1 MTPDINNI
9 FTQSSCLTS
18 REIEQYVSGT
28 LNKKDV
34 RRVELHLAE
43 CSMCN
48 DELDGYI
55 LLKDKKS
62 LPKIISDINNKI
74 DEKIFGSNLI
84 PLNSSRKKIN
94 KRIFS
99 IAASLILLVGVGFI
113 INFYMNKSDK
123 NLADTSAVEKGL
135 NEDALVN
142 KSVQKENIVSDVK
155 KTDVSK
161 KNHQITDTKTINP
174 EVSEEQKDKNANLDL
189 VNGKNKEDRAVSENT
204 IKQDQDVDEV
214 VTGEVVSDNQ
224 IIDDISTES
233 ISSEEKKSE
242 NNDIV
247 IASTAKE
254 NRTKSD
260 NKQPA
265 ENIAFMTTRGT
276 NIKYKKSVNNKEI
289 EKYKSLRESAL
300 LSYSMKIWDEALK
313 DFNGYLKYKPNDY
326 EIIYKSGISYYN
338 LKNYNKAVT
347 RFDKVIHE
355 GINRYV
361 ENAEWY
367 EAKSLIKLGKNPEAK
382 ILLNK
387 IIVKDGKYQ
396 NQALDLLNSL
406 E

>member
-1 MTPDINNI
+1 MKPEINNI
-9 FTQSSCLTS
+9 FNHSSCLTS

-28 LNKKDV
+28 LSKKDV
-34 RRVELHLAE
+34 RKVELHLAD

-99 IAASLILLVGVGFI
+99 IAASLILLIGVGFI

-123 NLADTSAVEKGL
+123 NLADTPAVEKGL

-142 KSVQKENIVSDVK
+142 KSVQKENIVSNK
-155 KTDVSK
+155 TKTDVSK
-161 KNHQITDTKTINP
+161 KNIQITDTKTIIP
-174 EVSEEQKDKNANLDL
+174 EVSEEREDKNANLDL
-189 VNGKNKEDRAVSENT
+189 VNGKNKEDRAVSEKS
-204 IKQDQDVDEV
+204 IEQDQDVD
-214 VTGEVVSDNQ
+214 EVVSDNQ
-224 IIDDISTES
+224 IIDDISTDS
-233 ISSEEKKSE
+233 FSSEEKNSG
-242 NNDIV
+242 NNNIV
-247 IASTAKE
+247 IAQIPKE

-338 LKNYNKAVT
+338 LKNYNKAVN

-367 EAKSLIKLGKNPEAK
+367 EAKSLIKLGKNSEAK

-387 IIVKDGKYQ
+387 IIVKNGKYQ